1 MSILIYFH
9 FEFVIILTFFQAQL
23 GWFGK
28 HCKKVNHS
36 TGSLS
41 FLVPSFLNAALYE
54 DDPISRI
61 EVDNSRHILFT
72 LSEKGNIELFDL
84 GIKGDS
90 IKKIVKLSQSK
101 IVSAAT
107 DIVKLVFLR

>member
-1 MSILIYFH
+1 MLFQIFIH
-9 FEFVIILTFFQAQL
+9 NFQAQL

-36 TGSLS
+36 TGTLS

-54 DDPISRI
+54 DDPICRI

-72 LSEKGNIELFDL
+72 LSEKGNIEVYDL
-84 GIKGDS
+84 GSKGDS
-90 IKKIVKLSQSK
+90 IKKIIKLTQSK
-101 IVSAAT
+101 IVSAAS
-107 DIVKLVFLR
+107 DIIKLVFIKIFA